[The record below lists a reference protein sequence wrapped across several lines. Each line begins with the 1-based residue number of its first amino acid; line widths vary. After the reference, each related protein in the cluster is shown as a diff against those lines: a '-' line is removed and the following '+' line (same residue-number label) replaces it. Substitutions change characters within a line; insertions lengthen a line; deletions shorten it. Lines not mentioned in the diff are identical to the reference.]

1 MIFSMECKGYSLGR
15 LPDAH
20 GVDEKLQGRKIAILN
35 ELDGG
40 VVIKV
45 PVWSIEE
52 DTGVGLVAGIEVNE
66 RYPDSIKTAEFTLQA
81 AGVGRLA
88 DAWGLPANSLGND
101 CNRDI
106 EFMRDPSRV
115 QAARLGVEQSWF
127 HRR

>member
-1 MIFSMECKGYSLGR
+1 MIFSMEYKRYSLGR

-20 GVDEKLQGRKIAILN
+20 GVDEKLQGRKIAILD

-40 VVIKV
+40 VVLKV
-45 PVWSIEE
+45 PVGSIEE
-52 DTGVGLVAGIEVNE
+52 NAGVGLVACIEVNQ
-66 RYPDSIKTAEFTLQA
+66 RNPDSIQATQLPLQA
-81 AGVGRLA
+81 ASIGRLA

-115 QAARLGVEQSWF
+115 QSARLGVEQSWF

>member
-40 VVIKV
+40 VVLKV

-52 DTGVGLVAGIEVNE
+52 DASVGLVAGIEVNQ
-66 RYPDSIKTAEFTLQA
+66 RNPDSIQTTKLPLQA

-88 DAWGLPANSLGND
+88 DARGFPSNCLGND
-101 CNRDI
+101 RNRDI